1 MKLLT
6 PKEVLQALIDGKDIE
21 YRFTEHADWI
31 PVDKFKTTINILTGS
46 ETYFRLKPDVVVIGD
61 VSFPKPV
68 TEKLSWQT
76 VYYYPSL
83 EREELCNTG
92 MWGNSGFDHIL
103 LQRSLIHL
111 TEEDAV
117 EHAKALIKLSGG
129 IPNQGTIFGC

>member
-6 PKEVLQALIDGKDIE
+6 PQEVLQALERNESVEVKLIKSSQWE
-21 YRFTEHADWI
+21 LL
-31 PVDKFKTTINILTGS
+31 DKHSRTISLLVNSGAS
-46 ETYFRLKPDVVVIGD
+46 FRLVPEMITIGNI
-61 VSFPKPV
+61 SFPKPV
-68 TEKLSWQT
+68 TEKLPWQT

-83 EREELCNTG
+83 EREELCNAD
-92 MWGNSGFDHIL
+92 MWGNSGFDHTL
-103 LQRSLIHL
+103 LQRGLIHL